1 MRKFV
6 LALLVVAFVAPPAMA
21 ELGGPRDRSSTPIYT
36 PTGDFLGSEPGLRG
50 TAVYDSSSPGD
61 GGYFAGVTAI
71 GVLGYDDYVTQSG
84 VDLTSMKFVGG
95 MSQASGTGGSGAMM
109 WLEFYDPNTFGFIT
123 SFGMDIPSSGWWIWT
138 VTFPDPPFVI
148 PHSALFQ
155 VVANSTFTGGG
166 GTYSTTIGGLW
177 FLTTTDALTIGAND
191 PYLGGGMTTG
201 GTPLIHQFRFD
212 IPEPATLGLL
222 GAGMLLVLR
231 RRR

>member
-6 LALLVVAFVAPPAMA
+6 LALLVVAFLAPPAMA

-95 MSQASGTGGSGAMM
+95 MSQAGGPGGSAMM

-155 VVANSTFTGGG
+155 IVANSTFTGGG
-166 GTYSTTIGGLW
+166 AYSTTIGGLW
-177 FLTTTDALTIGAND
+177 FLTTPDALAVGSNSLDI
-191 PYLGGGMTTG
+191 GGGATTG
-201 GTPLIHQFRFD
+201 GAPLIHEFRFD
-212 IPEPATLGLL
+212 VPEPATLSLL
-222 GAGMLLVLR
+222 GAGMLFVLR